1 MIAADGYVHYWF
13 SSSEMEIRQFNDA
26 KRNEILNDLN
36 NQFQQRKKQMVSATD
51 EKSKKEAGALIDFL
65 TYSKEAA
72 EERKAV
78 FEQET
83 NAYSGGWES
92 GLGEYTFGQL
102 RNKSSEEIV
111 QMVNDLANGIT
122 DFTDHLEN
130 LLQNIYESVCKDGAP
145 AFEQYKE
152 NIVKEYINNKGLKGD
167 DNSEIAKA
175 IWSDLLSSKHNGL
188 NRYNS
193 TQKDFSGTE
202 GLPKVATALK
212 NLTLIAEAL
221 PQLNNKDIKFN
232 AYDYKKQV
240 TASEVLNIIAGKMAG
255 MFSNIKGAGGEI
267 AAKRAEESVLKKVA
281 EGIFEAQGTKPSIQ
295 SSKVTTVGD
304 SVEKREIYDPQL
316 IEDASKEEKIIRVSK
331 SDVDVTLTMD
341 GVKITYGI
349 NVKNYTPPSKDVN
362 MEAVSLESKANLLDV
377 AQRNG
382 INLYYMFNIAAGHP
396 DSNFNKQY
404 HANRSIKRTYTDEEL
419 SKGWFDLISYTVYK
433 HFLTAIAGEIINN
446 SKSIL
451 FFSLNGQVFPID
463 EVIEKVRGQNEMDLT
478 YRLTQIRAISTRDS
492 FVKSN
497 KWDDGDERKWAPDP
511 EKAKKRGHEAW
522 ESVRNVLNDTKLS
535 IDLKVIASLM
545 K

>member
-13 SSSEMEIRQFNDA
+13 SSSEMEIKQFNDA

-36 NQFQQRKKQMVSATD
+36 NQFQQRKKLMVSATD
-51 EKSKKEAGALIDFL
+51 EKLAKEAGALIDFL
-65 TYSKEAA
+65 TYSEEAA

-92 GLGEYTFGQL
+92 GLGKYTFGEL

-111 QMVNDLANGIT
+111 KMVNDLAEGAQG
-122 DFTDHLEN
+122 FADHLES
-130 LLQNIYESVCKDGAP
+130 LLQNIYDSICTDASP
-145 AFEQYKE
+145 AFQNYKE
-152 NIVKEYINNKGLKGD
+152 NIVKEYASNKGINKND
-167 DNSEIAKA
+167 TSKIAQA
-175 IWSDLLSSKHNGL
+175 IWSDLLSSEHNGL
-188 NRYNS
+188 NKYKS
-193 TQKDFSGTE
+193 TQKNFSGTE
-202 GLPKVATALK
+202 NLPKVATALK

-221 PQLNNKDIKFN
+221 PQLNNKDVKFN
-232 AYDYKKQV
+232 AYNHKKQV

-255 MFSNIKGAGGEI
+255 MFGNVKGAGGEI
-267 AAKRAEESVLKKVA
+267 AVKRAEESVLKKVA
-281 EGIFEAQGTKPSIQ
+281 EGIFEVNEKKFSIQ
-295 SSKVTTVGD
+295 GSEVIPVGD
-304 SVEKREIYDPQL
+304 GVEKREVFDPQL
-316 IEDASKEEKIIRVSK
+316 IEDVSKGEKVIRVSK
-331 SDVDVTLTMD
+331 SDVDVILTMD

-349 NVKNYTPPSKDVN
+349 NVKNYTPPSKDTN
-362 MEAVSLESKANLLDV
+362 MGVVSLESKANLLDV

-396 DSNFNKQY
+396 DSNFNKKY

-433 HFLTAIAGEIINN
+433 HFLTAIAGEVIND

-463 EVIEKVRGQNEMDLT
+463 EVIEKVRKKNEMDLT
-478 YRLTQIRAISTRDS
+478 YRLTQTRAISTRDS

-497 KWDDGDERKWAPDP
+497 KWDDGDERKWVPDP
-511 EKAKKRGHEAW
+511 KKAKERGHKAW

-545 K
+545 R